1 MIGELHFVRFSGL
14 LTQTPR
20 LGSRRGRMSTDT
32 RIAAPQGRVSV
43 RQRRLESDIGSLDV
57 NQP

>member
-57 NQP
+57 